1 MILAPI
7 PLSLAIALD
16 SPVRRGLEAP
26 AGAHPYIATDAY
38 AAEKDAA
45 AVRRF
50 VRQNML
56 FGVMAMQNS
65 PSVRA
70 YDSIVRALRVA
81 KAAAY
86 IEGLDDVVRVI
97 DGCEGP
103 LHAIHQRHD
112 AGRLAMGHHEHI
124 TLRAVG
130 QVVADAIDVMPDRA
144 MIIAYETVEAERAE
158 QRLSKSDLNAHG
170 LTAFT
175 AAIEQIRLSGD

>member
-7 PLSLAIALD
+7 PLSLAIAFHG
-16 SPVRRGLEAP
+16 PVRRGLEASS
-26 AGAHPYIATDAY
+26 GAHPYITTDSY
-38 AAEKDAA
+38 AVEKDAA

-56 FGVMAMQNS
+56 FGVMAMQHS
-65 PSVRA
+65 PSGRA

-86 IEGLDDVVRVI
+86 IEGMDDVARVI

-103 LHAIHQRHD
+103 LHAMYQRHT
-112 AGRLAMGHHEHI
+112 AGRLAMGYHEHH
-124 TLRAVG
+124 TLRAAG

-144 MIIAYETVEAERAE
+144 MISAYETVEADRIKP
-158 QRLSKSDLNAHG
+158 RPN
-170 LTAFT
+170 
-175 AAIEQIRLSGD
+175 GD

>member
-7 PLSLAIALD
+7 PLSLSIALD

-26 AGAHPYIATDAY
+26 AGAHPYITSNAY

-56 FGVMAMQNS
+56 FGTLAMQHS

-86 IEGLDDVVRVI
+86 IEGLDDVARVI

-103 LHAIHQRHD
+103 LHAMYQRHT
-112 AGRLAMGHHEHI
+112 AGRLAMGHHEHT
-124 TLRAVG
+124 TLRAAG
-130 QVVADAIDVMPDRA
+130 QVVADAIDVMSDRA
-144 MIIAYETVEAERAE
+144 MIVAYETVEAERA
-158 QRLSKSDLNAHG
+158 RH
-170 LTAFT
+170 
-175 AAIEQIRLSGD
+175 QINPTEM